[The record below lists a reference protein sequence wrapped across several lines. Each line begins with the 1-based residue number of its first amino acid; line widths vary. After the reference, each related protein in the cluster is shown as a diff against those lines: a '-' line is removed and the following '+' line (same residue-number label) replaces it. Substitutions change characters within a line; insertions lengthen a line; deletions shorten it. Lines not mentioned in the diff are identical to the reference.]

1 MAEGSGGLNR
11 FYVVLGALA
20 VLLGATL
27 FVLLRSGGGS
37 TVAAAAPPHAVV
49 DDGFRGYTLGE
60 GHAPVEIVEYVD
72 YECPICAQF
81 ATIQMPTIRQQ
92 LIETAKVRWR
102 VRDYPLSIHQYSRYA
117 AHATQCGGEQG
128 KFWEL
133 QDQLF
138 YNHAWA
144 QTGRNPARL
153 FHDLA
158 KAAGLN
164 VDQYDACMASG
175 KYASRIEFSRQ
186 EGDSLLVDG
195 TPTFFL
201 GGKKLVFRRLPT
213 SDDFKHL
220 ADSVIAHMPP
230 SPRPPAAKTAQP
242 HERH

>member
-1 MAEGSGGLNR
+1 MAEGSRGVNR

-20 VLLGATL
+20 VLLGATM

-37 TVAAAAPPHAVV
+37 TAAAAGPPHAVV

-92 LIETAKVRWR
+92 LIETGKVRWR
-102 VRDYPLSIHQYSRYA
+102 VRDYPLSIHQYSRFA

-128 KFWEL
+128 KFWEM

-138 YNHAWA
+138 YNHSWA
-144 QTGRNPARL
+144 QTGRNPTRL

-164 VDQYDACMASG
+164 VAQYDACMASG
-175 KYASRIEFSRQ
+175 TVVLMPWYTVYVVAPV
-186 EGDSLLVDG
+186 LVG
-195 TPTFFL
+195 SSEA
-201 GGKKLVFRRLPT
+201 GVY
-213 SDDFKHL
+213 
-220 ADSVIAHMPP
+220 M
-230 SPRPPAAKTAQP
+230 
-242 HERH
+242 